1 MYAWNGMLY
10 SNDLDK
16 VDRIAEMQKSI
27 DPDKAA
33 AVRSSLF
40 RACTVCN
47 SDSGNNICQL
57 CQPIK
62 AA

>member
-16 VDRIAEMQKSI
+16 LDRIAEMQNSI

-33 AVRSSLF
+33 AVRSSLL
-40 RACTVCN
+40 RLCTVCN
-47 SDSGNNICQL
+47 SDSGNNI
-57 CQPIK
+57 
-62 AA
+62 